1 MENLVENVQT
11 RVENVQ
17 TPLRKCAKPLRNVQ
31 NRVENVQIFWE
42 DEPKLSVSAASG
54 LQVEY
59 SIVWWPIINSKN
71 FGSEKGQFLHNILRI
86 SHELRIRIYFL
97 SSRKPNTF

>member
-1 MENLVENVQT
+1 MNWTTKQADLISKTMWENRWNEQNCKKAPNRVENVPNCVDNVQN

-17 TPLRKCAKPLRNVQ
+17 NVVENVQ

-42 DEPKLSVSAASG
+42 DEPKLSFSASSW

-59 SIVWWPIINSKN
+59 STGTVV
-71 FGSEKGQFLHNILRI
+71 
-86 SHELRIRIYFL
+86 
-97 SSRKPNTF
+97 